1 MTVEDRAAP
10 RSFVLVAL
18 GGRRYALP
26 TASVAELVAPG
37 PLLTL
42 PHTTPLVSGV
52 LVRRGRIVP
61 VCDIAQAL
69 IGPGGSPRK
78 FYLIVAGAYGS
89 ADEWIAVPVS
99 GECELMSGEPLAPS
113 QDLPPYVSGL
123 LPVGSETVQI
133 LNLEAL
139 SEATAAGPA
148 AASGGNPPEAGR

>member
-1 MTVEDRAAP
+1 MTREDRAEG

-26 TASVAELVAPG
+26 AASVAELVAPG
-37 PLLTL
+37 PLLTF

-61 VCDIAQAL
+61 VYDIAQAL

-89 ADEWIAVPVS
+89 GDEWIAIPVS
-99 GECELMSGEPLAPS
+99 GECELTRGEPLAPS
-113 QDLPPYVSGL
+113 QDLPPYISGL
-123 LPVGSETVQI
+123 LPVGSENVQI
-133 LNLEAL
+133 LDLEAL
-139 SEATAAGPA
+139 SEATAAGPT
-148 AASGGNPPEAGR
+148 AASGGNPLEVGR

>member
-1 MTVEDRAAP
+1 MTVDDRAER

-18 GGRRYALP
+18 GDRRYALP
-26 TASVAELVAPG
+26 AASVAELVAPG
-37 PLLTL
+37 SLHTL

-69 IGPGGSPRK
+69 TGPGGLPRK
-78 FYLIVAGAYGS
+78 FYLIVTGAYGS
-89 ADEWIAVPVS
+89 GDEWIAIPVS
-99 GECELMSGEPLAPS
+99 GECELVSGEPLAPS
-113 QDLPPYVSGL
+113 DESPSYVSGL
-123 LPVGSETVQI
+123 LPVGGETVQV

-148 AASGGNPPEAGR
+148 ALGGNQVEAGR

>member
-1 MTVEDRAAP
+1 MTREGQAEG

-26 TASVAELVAPG
+26 AASVAELVAPA

-69 IGPGGSPRK
+69 IGPSGSSRK

-89 ADEWIAVPVS
+89 GDEWIAIPVS
-99 GECELMSGEPLAPS
+99 GECELMNGEPLAPS

-123 LPVGSETVQI
+123 LPVGSETIQI

-139 SEATAAGPA
+139 SEATATGPA
-148 AASGGNPPEAGR
+148 ASGANPLEAAR